1 MRNIDT
7 WKPSVYIKKKDKE
20 FKANYKHIYA
30 GSTLNVN
37 IVAIKYAY
45 YIRKYVRGNLID
57 LGCGHVPMYE
67 MYKDV
72 ISSHTCADWSDTFH
86 KNKLLDVVCDLNK
99 MPLPFDNNAYDTVL
113 LSEVLEH
120 IRKPEQLIH
129 EIYRIQKPNGFLLL
143 SVPFYYPIHEQPF
156 DYYRYTQYAL
166 RSMLEEVGYQ
176 IVEMEATGG
185 AFEST
190 VNLLA
195 KIMMKLPKLGQ
206 YFAIPLQ
213 EIAWWIISRKV
224 KQGKKIEFTR
234 FPLGY
239 IVAAQKT
246 KSL

>member
-7 WKPSVYIKKKDKE
+7 WKPSVYIKKGKR
-20 FKANYKHIYA
+20 FKPNYRYIYA

-37 IVAIKYAY
+37 IVAVKFNDYIKKYA
-45 YIRKYVRGNLID
+45 KGSLID

-67 MYKDV
+67 MYKNA
-72 ISSHTCADWSDTFH
+72 ITSHTCADWNDTFH
-86 KNKLLDVVCDLNK
+86 KNELLDVICDLNK
-99 MPLPFDNNAYDTVL
+99 APLPFDNNVYDTII

-129 EIYRIQKPNGFLLL
+129 EIYRIQKPQGFLLL

-166 RSMLEEVGYQ
+166 SSMLEDAGYE
-176 IVEMEATGG
+176 IVEMEASGG

-190 VNLLA
+190 VNLVA
-195 KIMMKLPKLGQ
+195 KIMMKLPKWGK

-213 EIAWWIISRKV
+213 EIAWWIISGKV
-224 KQGKKIEFTR
+224 KRGRKIGFTR

-239 IVAAQKT
+239 MVAAQK
-246 KSL
+246 K